1 MNKALMKV
9 YITKKIITLIFVILF
24 STYAYSI
31 ENQILYKID
40 NEIITSIDLERE
52 INYLS
57 ALNPNIKNLEKNRVK
72 KLSMNSLIREKIK
85 LNELLKY
92 IDSIDVEE
100 QYLNLLVESMFLKLE
115 LNSFEE
121 FTEYL
126 KRNGVKIQDVKKKLK
141 IEIAWNQLIYSK
153 FSKNLKIDKAQIKKN
168 LLSKDNL
175 FINNYLLSEILFN
188 VSNTG
193 NYEEK
198 FNLIKKDIGEKGFKN
213 AALIHSV
220 SETSSL
226 GGNIGWIDE
235 NTLNIK
241 IKEKISKLKINQY
254 TKPIKVP
261 AGFLIL
267 KLNDIKKIKKNINLD
282 EEIEKIVKVK
292 TNQQLNQFAN
302 IYFNKIKKDIKIDE
316 L

>member
-9 YITKKIITLIFVILF
+9 YITKKIITLIFVTLF

-100 QYLNLLVESMFLKLE
+100 QYLNLLIESMFLKLE

-121 FTEYL
+121 FIKYL
-126 KRNGVKIQDVKKKLK
+126 KRNGVKIQDVKEKLK

-153 FSKNLKIDKAQIKKN
+153 FSKNLKIDKEQIKKN

-188 VSNTG
+188 ISNT
-193 NYEEK
+193 NNFEEK
-198 FNLIKKDIGEKGFKN
+198 FNLIQKDISEKGFKN
-213 AALIHSV
+213 AALIHSI

-254 TKPIKVP
+254 TAPIKVP
-261 AGFLIL
+261 AGFLII
-267 KLNDIKKIKKNINLD
+267 KLSDIKKIKKNINLD

>member
-9 YITKKIITLIFVILF
+9 YITKKIITLIFVTLF

-57 ALNPNIKNLEKNRVK
+57 ALNPNIKNLEKNRIK

-100 QYLNLLVESMFLKLE
+100 QYLNLLIESLFLKLE

-121 FTEYL
+121 FNEYL
-126 KRNGVKIQDVKKKLK
+126 KRNDVKIQDVKKKLK

-188 VSNTG
+188 ITNISNF
-193 NYEEK
+193 EEK
-198 FNLIKKDIGEKGFKN
+198 FNLIKKDISEKGFKN
-213 AALIHSV
+213 AALIHSI

-235 NTLNIK
+235 NTLNTK
-241 IKEKISKLKINQY
+241 IKEKISKIKISQY
-254 TKPIKVP
+254 TEPIKVP

-282 EEIEKIVKVK
+282 EEIEKIVQVK